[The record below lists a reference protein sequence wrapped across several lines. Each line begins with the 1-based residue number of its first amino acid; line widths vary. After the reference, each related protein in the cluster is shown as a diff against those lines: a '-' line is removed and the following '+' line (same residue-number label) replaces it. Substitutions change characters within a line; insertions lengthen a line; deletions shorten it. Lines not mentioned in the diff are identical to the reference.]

1 MTMGSL
7 DLGGLNAFDIVLLVI
22 FFISVIIGFGRGFVS
37 EVLSLVILI
46 AAFVV
51 AIMFTN
57 SLSAYFANSAAVHGA
72 ISQTSTATGTNTAQS
87 ASYITLG
94 ISFAVLFI
102 GTLIVGLLLKM
113 FLNLLMGAGLIGFG
127 NRILGAIFGAIRGVL
142 LDLALVFIIQLSP
155 LTKEP
160 WWEQSHYVPYFQPYI
175 EKLGHVV
182 SPALSDLK
190 SSFSSAVENLGSSPE
205 NKTPEDKTTMTITP
219 PTSPASQ
226 TPSTDNT
233 TTTH

>member
-1 MTMGSL
+1 MGSL
-7 DLGGLNAFDIVLLVI
+7 DLGGLNVFDIVLLVI
-22 FFISVIIGFGRGFVS
+22 FFISVLIGFGRGFVS

-46 AAFVV
+46 AAFVI

-57 SLSAYFANSAAVHGA
+57 DLAGYFANSAAMHGA
-72 ISQTSTATGTNTAQS
+72 ISQTSTATGTDTAQS
-87 ASYITLG
+87 ASYVTLG

-113 FLNLLMGAGLIGFG
+113 FLNVLMGAGLIGFG

-155 LTKEP
+155 LTKEA
-160 WWEQSHYVPYFQPYI
+160 WWQQSHYVPYFQPYI
-175 EKLGHVV
+175 EKLGHIT
-182 SPALSDLK
+182 SPKLSDLK
-190 SSFSSAVENLGSSPE
+190 SSFSSAVDNLGSS
-205 NKTPEDKTTMTITP
+205 TEDKTTTQTITVTP
-219 PTSPASQ
+219 PAST
-226 TPSTDNT
+226 TPATDSTTT